1 MTSLI
6 ICRSLPHTLQA
17 DALLPP
23 LLSPLSPQLPVH
35 QRNME
40 GRVDRAIIDRWR
52 QRRLVRGDGR
62 PGRGRGLEEED
73 NDEYQPRME
82 FPPDD
87 VVAAVTY

>member
-1 MTSLI
+1 
-6 ICRSLPHTLQA
+6 
-17 DALLPP
+17 
-23 LLSPLSPQLPVH
+23 
-35 QRNME
+35 ME

-73 NDEYQPRME
+73 NDEYQSRME